1 MHERLKVGSDEIT
14 LRARSESLLA
24 AEVTIP
30 AGGGPPAMHRH
41 PSEELYRV
49 EAGELTVYRD
59 SERLVAGPGAV
70 VHIAGGQPHTV
81 RNESEAEARAYVIF
95 SPGTE
100 MERFVRAVAADP
112 ADVVALAEAHGIEFT
127 GPVQTAR

>member
-1 MHERLKVGSDEIT
+1 
-14 LRARSESLLA
+14 
-24 AEVTIP
+24 
-30 AGGGPPAMHRH
+30 MHRH

-49 EAGELTVYRD
+49 ETGELTVYRD
-59 SERLVAGPGAV
+59 SERIVAGPGAV

-112 ADVVALAEAHGIEFT
+112 SDVVALAEAHGIEFID
-127 GPVQTAR
+127 QTTRRDQ